1 MNVLVKNRFNKLFIT
16 LNINDIMSLA
26 NNGEYI
32 GNCKFCKDHLS
43 LDYISS
49 FKTSHETDFYFCSL
63 GHYWTVKDTSEQ
75 SQIITNSK
83 TVDLTKGE
91 SYQDKPFNTD
101 KPLNRDKPFN
111 RDRDRPPFNRDRD
124 KPFNRDRDKPFN
136 RDRDKPFNRDRDKPF
151 NRDRDRPPF
160 NRDRDRPPFNRDR
173 DRPPFNRD
181 RDRPPFNRDRP
192 PFNRDRPPFNRD
204 RPPFNRDRDKPF
216 NTEKKEGFYKQFS
229 SNKKGKRKRE

>member
-1 MNVLVKNRFNKLFIT
+1 
-16 LNINDIMSLA
+16 MSLA

-43 LDYISS
+43 LDYISY

-75 SQIITNSK
+75 PQTITNSE

-101 KPLNRDKPFN
+101 KPFN
-111 RDRDRPPFNRDRD
+111 RDRDRPPFNRD
-124 KPFNRDRDKPFN
+124 K
-136 RDRDKPFNRDRDKPF
+136 
-151 NRDRDRPPF
+151 
-160 NRDRDRPPFNRDR
+160 
-173 DRPPFNRD
+173 
-181 RDRPPFNRDRP
+181 

>member
-1 MNVLVKNRFNKLFIT
+1 
-16 LNINDIMSLA
+16 MSLA

-43 LDYISS
+43 LDYISY

-63 GHYWTVKDTSEQ
+63 GHYWTIKDTSEQ
-75 SQIITNSK
+75 PQTITNSE

-101 KPLNRDKPFN
+101 KPLNTDKAFNRDRDRPPFNRDKPFN
-111 RDRDRPPFNRDRD
+111 RDRDRPPFN
-124 KPFNRDRDKPFN
+124 
-136 RDRDKPFNRDRDKPF
+136 RDKPF

-173 DRPPFNRD
+173 D
-181 RDRPPFNRDRP
+181 
-192 PFNRDRPPFNRD
+192 
-204 RPPFNRDRDKPF
+204 KPF
-216 NTEKKEGFYKQFS
+216 DKEKKEGFYKQFS

>member
-1 MNVLVKNRFNKLFIT
+1 
-16 LNINDIMSLA
+16 MSLA

-43 LDYISS
+43 LDYISY

-63 GHYWTVKDTSEQ
+63 GHYWTIKDTSEQ
-75 SQIITNSK
+75 PQTITNSE

-101 KPLNRDKPFN
+101 KPLNTDKAFNRDRDRPPFNRDKPFN
-111 RDRDRPPFNRDRD
+111 RDRDRPPFN
-124 KPFNRDRDKPFN
+124 
-136 RDRDKPFNRDRDKPF
+136 RDKPF

-160 NRDRDRPPFNRDR
+160 NRDRDRPPFNRDS
-173 DRPPFNRD
+173 
-181 RDRPPFNRDRP
+181 
-192 PFNRDRPPFNRD
+192 
-204 RPPFNRDRDKPF
+204 PPFNRDRDKPF
-216 NTEKKEGFYKQFS
+216 DKEKKEGFYKQFS

>member
-75 SQIITNSK
+75 SQIITNSE

-101 KPLNRDKPFN
+101 KPLNRDK
-111 RDRDRPPFNRDRD
+111 D

-160 NRDRDRPPFNRDR
+160 NRDRDRP
-173 DRPPFNRD
+173 
-181 RDRPPFNRDRP
+181 
-192 PFNRDRPPFNRD
+192 
-204 RPPFNRDRDKPF
+204 
-216 NTEKKEGFYKQFS
+216 
-229 SNKKGKRKRE
+229 